1 MPPKFDPSVKVEVIV
16 RTIGG
21 EVGNVAALAPKV
33 GPLGLPPKKVADDI
47 AKATSAMKGIKCT
60 CKLIVQNRQATVEL
74 VNTASSLVI
83 KALAEPERDR
93 KKVKNVKHSGSITM
107 SDVVA
112 IAKKMKDKSMA
123 KDFPNTAKEI
133 LGTCV
138 SVGCKVDGEDPRAV
152 IAQIN
157 SGEIVPK

>member
-1 MPPKFDPSVKVEVIV
+1 
-16 RTIGG
+16 
-21 EVGNVAALAPKV
+21 
-33 GPLGLPPKKVADDI
+33 
-47 AKATSAMKGIKCT
+47 
-60 CKLIVQNRQATVEL
+60 
-74 VNTASSLVI
+74 
-83 KALAEPERDR
+83 
-93 KKVKNVKHSGSITM
+93 M

-123 KDFPNTAKEI
+123 KDFPNTVKEI

-152 IAQIN
+152 IAKIN